1 MPLTIKKKVMG
12 AAQAIIEC
20 MKIEEITKVFC
31 VPGESYLP
39 VLDAIYDEPTIDLIS
54 TRHEGGASFMAEG
67 FAKATRKPGV
77 VMATRGVGGA
87 NLAIGVHTAYQDS
100 TPMVVFLGQ
109 VHSKFRGR
117 EGFQEVDL
125 DQFFGHIAKW
135 TVEINDAERIPEL
148 VQRAFRIAQTGRP
161 GPVVV
166 SLPEDILKENCEM
179 AFGSKVN
186 VPKPVPAKTEL
197 AQIEHI
203 LNNARKPL
211 IIAGGGIIHSKGEQE
226 LIDFAEKY
234 YLPVAAAFRRHDVF
248 PNNHPLYVGHLGLGT
263 AKGILQTVNEA
274 DVILAI
280 GTRLSEVTTQD
291 YTLLSSEQTLIHI
304 DISADMLGNVYPPEV
319 GIVADAKNALF
330 AFQGIQVQPTWQKW
344 VDQCHQVYIETTLI
358 MNNGKSEKLTNFDVI
373 QLLQENLPENAIIT
387 NDAGN
392 FAGWLHSY
400 YQFHRKGTYIGP
412 TSGAMGYGLP
422 AAIGVKLAHP
432 DRTVVSLSG
441 DGGMMMTVQELET
454 ASRYNIPVISLVF
467 NNRMYGTIRMHQEI
481 HYPTKVSGTDLGDID
496 FSGLAQSLN
505 ANGVKARTKEEFKKA
520 LREAMYSSKP
530 TVIEIE
536 MDRAQISTTKTI
548 KDIRENL

>member
-520 LREAMYSSKP
+520 LREAMHSSKP

>member
-400 YQFHRKGTYIGP
+400 YQFHREGTYIGP

-496 FSGLAQSLN
+496 FSGLAHSLN

-520 LREAMYSSKP
+520 LQEAMSSSKP
-530 TVIEIE
+530 TVIEID
-536 MDRAQISTTKTI
+536 MDRGQISTTKTI